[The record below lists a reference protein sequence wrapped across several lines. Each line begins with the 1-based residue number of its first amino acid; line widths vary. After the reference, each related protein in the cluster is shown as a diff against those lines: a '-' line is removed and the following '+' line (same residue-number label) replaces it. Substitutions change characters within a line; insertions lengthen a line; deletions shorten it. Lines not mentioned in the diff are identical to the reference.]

1 MRQPDNRPNGQVTSA
16 PSGAL
21 AMQSCLG
28 LRRQLELGVSMVR
41 SHRVLVSCGIAP
53 GFALLVGMAMGC
65 SASPADGSGLD
76 DGSDESALVTAATA
90 YCPAGATYDATYR
103 LCVTAT
109 EALGP
114 FSPAMVASCV
124 AEGGGNEACPGTR
137 WAVSFAKSLRGT
149 AQCPPGTA
157 LDGRIGYCATGA
169 DVYGPFTLK
178 HVEACKAKGGGAACE
193 SQRWARSMVPEG
205 ASYAAYPYF
214 YQYNNANE
222 PGATC
227 GITSAAMLLKY
238 WGKGVTPD
246 TLYNRFGKAK
256 GQSPPG
262 LESLYASYGLYTAS
276 TYAGTEAML
285 KRQLDAGR
293 PVVVH
298 GDFTGSG
305 HIMLVIGYTGDGF
318 VVNDPAGLWAG
329 CRGCGYPNRT
339 STNGR
344 AALYGFAAMRSA
356 MYGEGSMWMSTADTK
371 PFSL

>member
-1 MRQPDNRPNGQVTSA
+1 MGL
-16 PSGAL
+16 AL
-21 AMQSCLG
+21 AVG
-28 LRRQLELGVSMVR
+28 L
-41 SHRVLVSCGIAP
+41 
-53 GFALLVGMAMGC
+53 GC
-65 SASPADGSGLD
+65 SVAPANEAGVDE
-76 DGSDESALVTAATA
+76 GSDESALVSAATA

-114 FSPAMVASCV
+114 FPPAMVASCE
-124 AEGGGNEACPGTR
+124 AQGGGKEACSGDQWELR
-137 WAVSFAKSLRGT
+137 FAQGIRGT

-157 LDGRIGYCATGA
+157 LDDRVGYCATGS

-178 HVEACKAKGGGAACE
+178 HVEACKAKSGGAACE

-205 ASYAAYPYF
+205 ASSTAYPYF

-238 WGKGVTPD
+238 WGKDVTPD
-246 TLYNRFGKAK
+246 RLYNRFGKAK

-276 TYAGTEAML
+276 TYSGTEAML

-305 HIMLVIGYTGDGF
+305 HIMLVIGYTNSGY

-329 CRGCGYPNRT
+329 CSGCGYPNRT

-344 AALYGFAAMRSA
+344 GALYGFGAMRSA
-356 MYGEGSMWMSTADTK
+356 MYGEGSLWMSTADTK
-371 PFSL
+371 SFKL